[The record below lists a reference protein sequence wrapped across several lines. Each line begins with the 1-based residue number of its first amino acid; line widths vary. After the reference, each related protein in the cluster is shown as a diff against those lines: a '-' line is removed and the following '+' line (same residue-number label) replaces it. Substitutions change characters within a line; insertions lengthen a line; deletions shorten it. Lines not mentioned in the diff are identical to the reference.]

1 MSQFQTIKLDVSEG
15 IATITLHRPD
25 RMNAW
30 TVEMCSELQQAFD
43 FTDENDDVRAVI
55 VTGEGRAYCA
65 GADLGAG
72 ADTFNYAKDSTEG
85 PVAADGTIN
94 WGHVDVRDSAG
105 LIALRIYRSLK
116 PVIAAING
124 PAVGAGIT
132 TTLPMDVRLAVP
144 GAKMGFVF
152 ARRGIVSEGASSWF
166 LPRIVG
172 VSKAIEWC
180 TSGRVFLAEEAL
192 EAGLVRSLHAPEDLL
207 PAARALAHEMTDHSA
222 PVSVA
227 MIRQMIWHGIGD
239 THPMSSHQIESRLVY
254 SRGRSNDV
262 GEGVKSFLE
271 KRAPVFP
278 DRVSKDMPE
287 FFPWWDEPEWQ

>member
-1 MSQFQTIKLDVSEG
+1 MSQFEAIKLDVLDG

-30 TVEMCSELQQAFD
+30 TEGMCRELLQAFD
-43 FTDENDDVRAVI
+43 LTDSNDEVRAVI

-72 ADTFNYAKDSTEG
+72 SDSFNFAGDAVDS
-85 PVAADGTIN
+85 PVGVDGT
-94 WGHVDVRDSAG
+94 VDFSHPGVRDTAG
-105 LIALRIYRSLK
+105 LVSLRIFRSLK

-124 PAVGAGIT
+124 AAVGAGIT
-132 TTLPMDVRLAVP
+132 TTLPMDVRLSVP
-144 GAKMGFVF
+144 GTKMGFVF

-172 VSKAIEWC
+172 VSRAVEWC
-180 TSGRVFLAEEAL
+180 TSGRIFLAEEAL
-192 EAGLVRSLHAPEDLL
+192 EAGLVRSLHAPEELL

-227 MIRQMIWHGIGD
+227 MIRQMIWHGVGD
-239 THPMSSHQIESRLVY
+239 THPMSSHHVESRLVF
-254 SRGRSNDV
+254 SRGRSKDV
-262 GEGVKSFLE
+262 AEGVNSFLE
-271 KRAPVFP
+271 KRPVKFP
-278 DRVSKDMPE
+278 DRVSTDFPD